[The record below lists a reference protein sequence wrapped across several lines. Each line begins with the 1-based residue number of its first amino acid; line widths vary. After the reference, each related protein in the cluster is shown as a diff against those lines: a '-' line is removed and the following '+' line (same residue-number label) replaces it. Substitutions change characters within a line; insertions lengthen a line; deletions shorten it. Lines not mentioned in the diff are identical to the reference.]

1 MIRYANLFNETN
13 NRAEVIH
20 KTGCFAIVQDPL
32 AKLDTRALS
41 NSLLDKWGHVG
52 VVANSATTED
62 SSVVAH

>member
-1 MIRYANLFNETN
+1 MHE
-13 NRAEVIH
+13 
-20 KTGCFAIVQDPL
+20 TGCFAIVQDPL